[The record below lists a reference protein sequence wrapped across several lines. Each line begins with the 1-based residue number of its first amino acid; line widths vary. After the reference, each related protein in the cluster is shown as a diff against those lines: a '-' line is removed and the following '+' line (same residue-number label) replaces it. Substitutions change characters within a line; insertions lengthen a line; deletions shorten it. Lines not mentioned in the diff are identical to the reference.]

1 MLVALEEHLVA
12 SHYVGCLVDAV
23 VQALAQLDNL
33 FYTIGREEGIADDV
47 VALLSDTVHTSGS
60 LNESDNRPWQVVVDD
75 DMRILQVLTFAQY
88 IGGDEDSA
96 LLVGRIALLVAHWRE
111 MFHDAGGVLAVA
123 RSDVYPFYILL
134 AELAAEILRSV
145 GVLGEEHYLVF
156 RIGFC
161 YELVQFVEFLVFL
174 RFPLSA
180 ELNHLD
186 DALAILLEILLECSL
201 EVLAVEPVYIILL
214 HQQFIVF
221 LGFLLVVFHFG
232 RDDEVIAVLV
242 IIIRIKHSVGIFI
255 FHEIIG

>member
-1 MLVALEEHLVA
+1 ML
-12 SHYVGCLVDAV
+12 
-23 VQALAQLDNL
+23 
-33 FYTIGREEGIADDV
+33 
-47 VALLSDTVHTSGS
+47 
-60 LNESDNRPWQVVVDD
+60 
-75 DMRILQVLTFAQY
+75 
-88 IGGDEDSA
+88 
-96 LLVGRIALLVAHWRE
+96 
-111 MFHDAGGVLAVA
+111 HDAGGVLAVA
-123 RSDVYPFYILL
+123 RSDVYLLHVFL
-134 AELAAEILRSV
+134 AELAAEILGGV
-145 GVLGEEHYLVF
+145 GILGEEHDLVF
-156 RIGFC
+156 RIGLC

-221 LGFLLVVFHFG
+221 LSFLLVVFHFN